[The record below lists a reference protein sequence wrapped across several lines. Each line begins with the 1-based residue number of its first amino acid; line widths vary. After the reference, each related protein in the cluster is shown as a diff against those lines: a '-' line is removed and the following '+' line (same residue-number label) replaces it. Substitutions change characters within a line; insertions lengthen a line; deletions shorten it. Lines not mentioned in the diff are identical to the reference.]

1 MKPETPVLFYTTTA
15 ECRPGDVLWVEAD
28 IDHPE
33 FFICH
38 PLDFDEINEKII
50 GRKLIPVD
58 SYLIMQ
64 RINTTMEE
72 YLVRIPGRERNIIR
86 IKTEKLELRDGALIF
101 YSLREKESE
110 GRKISRI
117 IAAGEWAEVVR
128 VIEDNEE
135 DDEKN

>member
-1 MKPETPVLFYTTTA
+1 MKPETP
-15 ECRPGDVLWVEAD
+15 VLWVEAD

-38 PLDFDEINEKII
+38 PLDFDEINEKIV
-50 GRKLIPVD
+50 GKNLIPVD

-64 RINTTMEE
+64 RINMTMEGK

-86 IKTEKLELRDGALIF
+86 TKTEKLELRDGALIF
-101 YSLREKESE
+101 YSLREKESGE
-110 GRKISRI
+110 HKISRI

-128 VIEDNEE
+128 AIEDNEV
-135 DDEKN
+135 DNEKN